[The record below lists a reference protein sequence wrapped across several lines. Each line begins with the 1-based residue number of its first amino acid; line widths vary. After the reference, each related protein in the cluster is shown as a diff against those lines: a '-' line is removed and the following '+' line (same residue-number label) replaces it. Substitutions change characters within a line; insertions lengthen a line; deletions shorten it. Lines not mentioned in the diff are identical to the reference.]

1 MILTIEVE
9 CCPIHDPDSTMIV
22 CAGASPGDEGV
33 GVKLMKYLSLSQG
46 GAEPIIR
53 RNIDQI
59 EMILA
64 NHLRFLVDTSKWMVF
79 TGFFDE
85 SEGRLIKVILSH

>member
-1 MILTIEVE
+1 MILTVEVE

-22 CAGASPGDEGV
+22 LAGASPSDK
-33 GVKLMKYLSLSQG
+33 GVKEKLVKLLSLSQG
-46 GAEPIIR
+46 GAEPIVR

-59 EMILA
+59 EMVLV
-64 NHLRFLVDTSKWMVF
+64 NHLRFLIDTGDRLVF

-85 SEGRLIKVILSH
+85 SEGRLIKVTLAH